1 MDEECQ
7 EALESKEHHEEAKE
21 QEEKEKELE
30 ELKLS
35 KSQQGSFDKP
45 LVVSVDKAVSTYGIP
60 DLQDYQRAVTYEL
73 VFNSLLEKKMLAMKR
88 DCEERKRAKR
98 LKRKSIGRIFFA
110 KRLFSSMDSRKT
122 SSLSEMAIE
131 EVHAKTEPSTP
142 QKSIKSTMKTAT
154 KEQQQQRKMHDIE
167 IEMDSN
173 ATKIVPQRSS
183 YRSKTR
189 SKSKSN
195 TASSDSPQSTKTTMQ
210 NQQQQQQHQQADDS
224 ITSTLSNSSDKVVV
238 KQSLLVKAQTHMPQ
252 EALIVSSSSGDSK
265 NAQTTLSNGN
275 QTYSIVPPLSLER
288 TQDTTSLA
296 SGYEN
301 GTGAR
306 LHTST
311 MADDS
316 LTSIRDSIESLSF
329 ASSRCTVSFGATEV
343 IPQEDDINMYE
354 RIKAAKRQ
362 RILEAKSISAQ
373 CSPILQP
380 RHIIK
385 TMVHAP
391 MSPTSIKQK
400 TPPPASVNIIEPVAT
415 TTASS
420 LPVDNKASR
429 SRFLPNQYSYTDS
442 LFESRNISRQNTS
455 EDSAN
460 LTMSTLL
467 NQSDSLSL
475 HAPLV
480 PGRPVSINDRFK
492 SKSTSLL
499 VALGNGRTR
508 PPPLPPPPFETAQH
522 SPVAVYSPPTTLAPQ
537 ALPIEQLQQLHLTSN
552 IRHST
557 AKSSAATVTA
567 LTSSSTSTPPPTYSS
582 THTHSSSKALAK
594 IITSTPP
601 QNLAATPA
609 PQSLH
614 IVTVATDPSL
624 PPHKYPVIDSQDL
637 HHTTTHLDASLPMV
651 PYFNTANNTTSTI
664 RNGTVVNGA
673 IVATSSVAAS
683 DTAKLHRMTSTST
696 GSSVGPTTGCCT
708 TTKSASRIKEKEK
721 QRFKPQVALG
731 QSGSDD
737 EYRKKK
743 RKYKRYH
750 RCSDPVLV
758 YPTPSGLQHCI
769 LSMPPNDPI
778 QYPYT
783 EDYAYDVQ
791 LQIESDKNDDLEKI
805 VPSDSTK
812 RRHHKHRHHR
822 HKKRHRHKK
831 PKILVQDLE
840 TQEVK
845 VIDPDDL
852 PQRARWTII
861 ATACLL
867 LLMCL
872 MLVGITLR
880 MAPIIDDMVRQEN
893 ERVMKETM
901 ERARFG
907 KNYTETASSLLAAT
921 TSTLAAAAAAAG
933 GAHHHHQQQQQQQQ
947 PQHNQHPQQ
956 QQILLPQPQ
965 QYPLPHLQQIP

>member
-1 MDEECQ
+1 MDEAECQ
-7 EALESKEHHEEAKE
+7 ETIKTKE
-21 QEEKEKELE
+21 QQHEPGKAEESEEQLAPLE
-30 ELKLS
+30 AADSKLNS
-35 KSQQGSFDKP
+35 PQESFNKP
-45 LVVSVDKAVSTYGIP
+45 LTMSVDKAVSTYGIP

-142 QKSIKSTMKTAT
+142 QKTMKTMTKTAI
-154 KEQQQQRKMHDIE
+154 KEQQLQQQPQQRKTTDIE
-167 IEMDSN
+167 LETAS
-173 ATKIVPQRSS
+173 AKKVRS
-183 YRSKTR
+183 RTR
-189 SKSKSN
+189 SKSKTN
-195 TASSDSPQSTKTTMQ
+195 TASLEYPQATSV
-210 NQQQQQQHQQADDS
+210 QQQHQQQQADDS
-224 ITSTLSNSSDKVVV
+224 LTSTLSNSSDKVVV
-238 KQSLLVKAQTHMPQ
+238 KQNLLVKAQTHMPQ
-252 EALIVSSSSGDSK
+252 ETLIVSSSSGDSK
-265 NAQTTLSNGN
+265 NAQTTQSNGN
-275 QTYSIVPPLSLER
+275 QTFSIVAPLSLER
-288 TQDTTSLA
+288 TQDSASLA

-306 LHTST
+306 LHSST

-329 ASSRCTVSFGATEV
+329 ASSRCTVSFGATEI
-343 IPQEDDINMYE
+343 IPEDVDVNMYE

-362 RILEAKSISAQ
+362 RVLDAKSISAQ

-380 RHIIK
+380 RHVIK
-385 TMVHAP
+385 TLVHAP
-391 MSPTSIKQK
+391 MSPNQQK
-400 TPPPASVNIIEPVAT
+400 LAAQPPINIIEPIA

-420 LPVDNKASR
+420 LPMETGTVSNATR
-429 SRFLPNQYSYTDS
+429 TRFLPNQYSYTDS
-442 LFESRNISRQNTS
+442 IFESRNISRQNTS

-460 LTMSTLL
+460 LTVSTLL

-475 HAPLV
+475 HAPL

-522 SPVAVYSPPTTLAPQ
+522 SPVAVYSPTTTLAPQ
-537 ALPIEQLQQLHLTSN
+537 VLPIEQLQQLHLTSN
-552 IRHST
+552 IRHSK
-557 AKSSAATVTA
+557 AKSTIATA
-567 LTSSSTSTPPPTYSS
+567 LTSSTSTSTAPQTSSS
-582 THTHSSSKALAK
+582 THTAASSKASAR
-594 IITSTPP
+594 TT
-601 QNLAATPA
+601 A

-614 IVTVATDPSL
+614 IVTVTTATTL
-624 PPHKYPVIDSQDL
+624 PHQYPVIDSLDTQ
-637 HHTTTHLDASLPMV
+637 THMDASLPMA
-651 PYFNTANNTTSTI
+651 PLYTASSTSTI
-664 RNGTVVNGA
+664 RNGAVVNGA
-673 IVATSSVAAS
+673 IVASSSVAAS

-696 GSSVGPTTGCCT
+696 GSSVGPTTGCCS
-708 TTKSASRIKEKEK
+708 TTKTGSRIKEK
-721 QRFKPQVALG
+721 QRFKPQVAMG

-769 LSMPPNDPI
+769 LTMPPNDPI

-812 RRHHKHRHHR
+812 RKHHKHRHHR

-852 PQRARWTII
+852 PERARWTII

-880 MAPIIDDMVRQEN
+880 MAPIIDDM
-893 ERVMKETM
+893 
-901 ERARFG
+901 G
-907 KNYTETASSLLAAT
+907 KYIANVNCLK
-921 TSTLAAAAAAAG
+921 
-933 GAHHHHQQQQQQQQ
+933 
-947 PQHNQHPQQ
+947 
-956 QQILLPQPQ
+956 I
-965 QYPLPHLQQIP
+965 

>member
-1 MDEECQ
+1 M
-7 EALESKEHHEEAKE
+7 
-21 QEEKEKELE
+21 EEKEEEKQMEEE
-30 ELKLS
+30 ELKPD
-35 KSQQGSFDKP
+35 SQQESFDKT
-45 LVVSVDKAVSTYGIP
+45 LAMSVDKAVSTYGIP
-60 DLQDYQRAVTYEL
+60 DLRDYQRAVTYEL
-73 VFNSLLEKKMLAMKR
+73 VFNSLLEKKMQAMKR

-131 EVHAKTEPSTP
+131 EELHARTEPSTP
-142 QKSIKSTMKTAT
+142 QKTMKSTIKTAT
-154 KEQQQQRKMHDIE
+154 KEQTQQQQQEQPKSPDIE
-167 IEMDSN
+167 IE
-173 ATKIVPQRSS
+173 ATSKKMSSQRSS
-183 YRSKTR
+183 YRSRTR
-189 SKSKSN
+189 SKSKTN
-195 TASSDSPQSTKTTMQ
+195 TASSESPQTTTNTQ
-210 NQQQQQQHQQADDS
+210 QQADDS
-224 ITSTLSNSSDKVVV
+224 VTSTLSNSSDKVVV
-238 KQSLLVKAQTHMPQ
+238 KQNLLVKAQTHMPQ

-265 NAQTTLSNGN
+265 NAQTTTQSNGN

-288 TQDTTSLA
+288 TQDTASLA

-306 LHTST
+306 LHSST

-343 IPQEDDINMYE
+343 IQEDLDVNMYE
-354 RIKAAKRQ
+354 RLKAAKRQ
-362 RILEAKSISAQ
+362 RILDAKSISAQ

-380 RHIIK
+380 RHVIK
-385 TMVHAP
+385 TLVHAP
-391 MSPTSIKQK
+391 MSPSTIKLAAQPPISI
-400 TPPPASVNIIEPVAT
+400 VEPIA

-420 LPVDNKASR
+420 LPVETGSGTNATR
-429 SRFLPNQYSYTDS
+429 TRFLPNQYSYTDS
-442 LFESRNISRQNTS
+442 IFESRNISRQNTS

-460 LTMSTLL
+460 VTVSTLL

-475 HAPLV
+475 HAPLS
-480 PGRPVSINDRFK
+480 GRPVFINDRFK

-508 PPPLPPPPFETAQH
+508 PPPLPPPPYETAQH
-522 SPVAVYSPPTTLAPQ
+522 SPVAVYSPTTTLAPQ
-537 ALPIEQLQQLHLTSN
+537 VLPIEQLQQLHLTSN
-552 IRHST
+552 LRYSK
-557 AKSSAATVTA
+557 AKPTAATATA
-567 LTSSSTSTPPPTYSS
+567 LASSSTSS
-582 THTHSSSKALAK
+582 THTHSSSKAPIRTTTA
-594 IITSTPP
+594 PP
-601 QNLAATPA
+601 PAAA
-609 PQSLH
+609 AQSLH
-614 IVTVATDPSL
+614 IVTVTTATTL
-624 PPHKYPVIDSQDL
+624 PHQYPVIDTLDTQ
-637 HHTTTHLDASLPMV
+637 THMDASLPMAP
-651 PYFNTANNTTSTI
+651 PYYTASSTSTI
-664 RNGTVVNGA
+664 RNGAVLNGT
-673 IVATSSVAAS
+673 IVASSSVAAS

-708 TTKSASRIKEKEK
+708 TTKSASRIKEKQK
-721 QRFKPQVALG
+721 FKPQVALG

-812 RRHHKHRHHR
+812 RKHRKHRHHR

-893 ERVMKETM
+893 ERLMKETM
-901 ERARFG
+901 DRARFG
-907 KNYTETASSLLAAT
+907 KNFTETASSLLAAT
-921 TSTLAAAAAAAG
+921 TSTLAAAAAAG
-933 GAHHHHQQQQQQQQ
+933 GAHQQQQQLQPHQQQ
-947 PQHNQHPQQ
+947 HNQ